1 MAADQLWQL
10 PVSVHRLIPLMP
22 VTHYDCYHSGMSDAS
37 KDRRRHGRLASR
49 DVAKGHPVP
58 GSARLCPAAEVP
70 GRAGTPDGAERPSPA
85 APERP
90 ASPRERLI
98 GGMGVGVC
106 LAAAAFVLA
115 ITFGAMVRAQGWGI
129 AAPLVCSAIVFSGS
143 AQFALASAL
152 SGGGVVPAV
161 TAAGLINARFLP
173 MGVAIAASLRG
184 GRLRRAVE
192 GQAVVDAS
200 WAAAHLGGGRF
211 DRERLIGATLPQ
223 WPAWVGGTAIG
234 ALIAPPPGVVSSL
247 GLDVVFPAF
256 FVVLLVDE
264 LRSSP
269 RARLAA
275 AASTGLAVLSSF
287 VLPAGLV
294 VLVSGMAAI
303 LGIPAKRRR
312 RAR

>member
-1 MAADQLWQL
+1 MTADQLWQL

-58 GSARLCPAAEVP
+58 GAA
-70 GRAGTPDGAERPSPA
+70 RPSPA

-98 GGMGVGVC
+98 GGMGVGVG

-173 MGVAIAASLRG
+173 MGVSVAASLRG
-184 GRLRRAVE
+184 GRLRRAIE
-192 GQAVVDAS
+192 GQAVVDGS
-200 WAAAHLGGGRF
+200 WAAAHLGEGRF
-211 DRERLIGATLPQ
+211 DRERLIGATVVQ
-223 WPAWVGGTAIG
+223 WPAWVAGTAVG
-234 ALIAPPPGVVSSL
+234 VFFAPPARIAEML
-247 GLDVVFPAF
+247 GLDLVFPAF
-256 FVVLLVDE
+256 FLVLLMDE
-264 LRSSP
+264 LRTSAK
-269 RARLAA
+269 ARLAA
-275 AASTGLAVLSSF
+275 GVGGAIAAALMWV
-287 VLPAGLV
+287 VPAGLA
-294 VLVSGMAAI
+294 LIGSTMAALI
-303 LGIPAKRRR
+303 GLRGRSGTVER
-312 RAR
+312 